1 MNKTVKSFSILACL
15 SLMMLLGSCEQKAT
29 PSQENLQEESAFDAL
44 QQEIASFDAQFQKG
58 NASELRY
65 SWDDFWADVKEFFSD
80 CGAVVVADVVA
91 AADNTSVSISSNSK
105 GEVGLLATIK
115 GVGTVISASVNTAK
129 EVFSTSQK
137 SEQKGSWGEWRT
149 KPSYSIE
156 YTGSTLGEA
165 HNEIIKELC
174 ELYKGK
180 ELDDVSDEQMYQ
192 DILKLTLKY
201 YNVSPNAVDKNA
213 WKELQTSAEKI
224 CSDVAY
230 KTPEE
235 AIAYLR
241 AYPRGDKREL
251 NIIAD
256 YLVKVKS
263 LPTEKLRKEYAKG
276 FSERVKLSTIT
287 EQSKQTIMNA
297 TATGL
302 NSIALW
308 EQK

>member
-1 MNKTVKSFSILACL
+1 MNKTVKSFSILACI
-15 SLMMLLGSCEQKAT
+15 SLMMLLGSCEQKAI

-44 QQEIASFDAQFQKG
+44 QQEIASFDAQFQNG
-58 NASELRY
+58 NDAELRG
-65 SWDDFWADVKEFFSD
+65 FWSDLWAGIKEFFSD
-80 CGAVVVADVVA
+80 CGAVVVADVVGLTE
-91 AADNTSVSISSNSK
+91 DSSMSVSIGSDGKLTPSGTINIGKAVSS
-105 GEVGLLATIK
+105 
-115 GVGTVISASVNTAK
+115 SVKTAK
-129 EVFSTSQK
+129 EVFSTSRK
-137 SEQKGSWGEWRT
+137 SEQKESWGEWRT

-156 YTGSTLGEA
+156 YTGSIVGEA

-213 WKELQTSAEKI
+213 WKELQTSAEKV
-224 CSDVAY
+224 CSDVAN

-241 AYPRGDKREL
+241 AYSRGDKREL

-276 FSERVKLSTIT
+276 FSERVKLSSIT

-308 EQK
+308 ERK

>member
-1 MNKTVKSFSILACL
+1 MKTA
-15 SLMMLLGSCEQKAT
+15 
-29 PSQENLQEESAFDAL
+29 
-44 QQEIASFDAQFQKG
+44 
-58 NASELRY
+58 R
-65 SWDDFWADVKEFFSD
+65 
-80 CGAVVVADVVA
+80 
-91 AADNTSVSISSNSK
+91 
-105 GEVGLLATIK
+105 
-115 GVGTVISASVNTAK
+115 

-156 YTGSTLGEA
+156 YTGSIVGEA

-213 WKELQTSAEKI
+213 WKELQTSAEKV
-224 CSDVAY
+224 CSDVAN

-276 FSERVKLSTIT
+276 FSERVKLSSIT

-297 TATGL
+297 TATGF

>member
-1 MNKTVKSFSILACL
+1 MT
-15 SLMMLLGSCEQKAT
+15 
-29 PSQENLQEESAFDAL
+29 
-44 QQEIASFDAQFQKG
+44 
-58 NASELRY
+58 
-65 SWDDFWADVKEFFSD
+65 DVKEFFSD
-80 CGAVVVADVVA
+80 CGAVVVADVVGLTE
-91 AADNTSVSISSNSK
+91 DSSVTVSIGSDGKLTPSGTINIGKAVSSSMK
-105 GEVGLLATIK
+105 
-115 GVGTVISASVNTAK
+115 TAR

-156 YTGSTLGEA
+156 YTGSIVGEA

-224 CSDVAY
+224 CSDVAN

>member
-1 MNKTVKSFSILACL
+1 MNKTIKSFSILACL
-15 SLMMLLGSCEQKAT
+15 SLIMLLGSCEQKAT
-29 PSQENLQEESAFDAL
+29 PSQENLQEKSAFDAL
-44 QQEIASFDAQFQKG
+44 EQEIKSFDAQFQNG
-58 NASELRY
+58 NDAELRG
-65 SWDDFWADVKEFFSD
+65 FWAAIKEFFSD
-80 CGAVVVADVVA
+80 CGAVIVADVVGLTE
-91 AADNTSVSISSNSK
+91 DSSVTVSIGSDGKLTPSGTINIGKAVSS
-105 GEVGLLATIK
+105 
-115 GVGTVISASVNTAK
+115 SVKTAK

-137 SEQKGSWGEWRT
+137 SEQKSSWGEWRT

-156 YTGSTLGEA
+156 YTGSIVGEA

-174 ELYKGK
+174 ELYKDK

-241 AYPRGDKREL
+241 AYPKGDKREL

-287 EQSKQTIMNA
+287 EQSKRTIMNA

>member
-58 NASELRY
+58 NDAELRGFF
-65 SWDDFWADVKEFFSD
+65 DDFWADVKEFFSD

-105 GEVGLLATIK
+105 GEVGLSATIK

>member
-1 MNKTVKSFSILACL
+1 MNKTIKSFSILACL
-15 SLMMLLGSCEQKAT
+15 SLMMLLGSCEQKAA

-44 QQEIASFDAQFQKG
+44 QQEIASFDAQFQNG
-58 NASELRY
+58 NDAELRGF
-65 SWDDFWADVKEFFSD
+65 WDDLWAGIKEFFSD

-105 GEVGLLATIK
+105 GEVGISATIK

-137 SEQKGSWGEWRT
+137 AEQKASWGAWQSR
-149 KPSYSIE
+149 PSYSME

-180 ELDDVSDEQMYQ
+180 ELDDVSNEQMYQ

>member
-58 NASELRY
+58 NDSELRY
-65 SWDDFWADVKEFFSD
+65 SWDDFWAYVKEFFSD

-105 GEVGLLATIK
+105 GEVGLSATIK

>member
-1 MNKTVKSFSILACL
+1 MPVSYTHLKLLIRKSRKNAHFLPRITTFASDNSERSLAKMCIRD
-15 SLMMLLGSCEQKAT
+15 S
-29 PSQENLQEESAFDAL
+29 
-44 QQEIASFDAQFQKG
+44 
-58 NASELRY
+58 
-65 SWDDFWADVKEFFSD
+65 
-80 CGAVVVADVVA
+80 VV
-91 AADNTSVSISSNSK
+91 
-105 GEVGLLATIK
+105 
-115 GVGTVISASVNTAK
+115 
-129 EVFSTSQK
+129 
-137 SEQKGSWGEWRT
+137 
-149 KPSYSIE
+149 
-156 YTGSTLGEA
+156 GEA

-224 CSDVAY
+224 CSDVAH
-230 KTPEE
+230 KNPEE

-276 FSERVKLSTIT
+276 FSERVKLSSIT

-297 TATGL
+297 TATGF